1 MARPFLTDATK
12 KALSDAIRSVES
24 ASSAELVIAVRPS
37 SGYYFHADLLA
48 GLAAAFA
55 VLAFLLWSPWTF
67 GLAWFV
73 ADPLIAGALAAV
85 ATRRTPSLRRLL
97 TPAAVR
103 HRHVETAARSLF
115 VEKRI
120 HRTSGRTGIL
130 LYVSLLERDAAVVVD
145 LGVETVSTTESWK
158 EAVGGLLDAVHRG
171 EDGAAVAH
179 RVEALAAVLA
189 PVLVH
194 QPDDVDE
201 LADEVD
207 EQ

>member
-12 KALSDAIRSVES
+12 QALSGAVRAVES
-24 ASSAELVIAVRPS
+24 SSSAELVVAVRPS
-37 SGYYFHADLLA
+37 SGYFFHVDLLT
-48 GLAAAFA
+48 GLAVAFA

-67 GLAWFV
+67 NLAWFV

-85 ATRRTPSLRRLL
+85 ASSRTPALRRRL
-97 TPAAVR
+97 TPATVR
-103 HRHVETAARSLF
+103 RRQVETAARSVF

-130 LYVSLLERDAAVVVD
+130 LYISLLEREAALVVD
-145 LGVETVSTTESWK
+145 LGVETVATTESWK
-158 EAVGGLLDAVHRG
+158 EAAAGIEQAVRRG
-171 EDGAAVAH
+171 EDGAAVAR

-194 QPDDVDE
+194 RDDDVDE

>member
-12 KALSDAIRSVES
+12 QALSGAVRAVES
-24 ASSAELVIAVRPS
+24 VCSAELVIAVRPS
-37 SGYYFHADLLA
+37 SGTYLHADLLT

-55 VLAFLLWSPWTF
+55 ALAFLLWSPWTF

-73 ADPLIAGALAAV
+73 VDPLIAAALGALISS
-85 ATRRTPSLRRLL
+85 RSPGLRRLL
-97 TPAAVR
+97 TPGAVR
-103 HRHVETAARSLF
+103 RRQVETAARSVF

-130 LYVSLLERDAAVVVD
+130 LYISLLERDAAVVVD
-145 LGVETVSTTESWK
+145 LGVEPVATTESWK
-158 EAVGGLLDAVHRG
+158 DAVAGIEQAVRAG
-171 EDGAAVAH
+171 EDGVAVAR
-179 RVEALAAVLA
+179 RVEALAAVLS

-194 QPDDVDE
+194 CEDDVDE

-207 EQ
+207 ER